1 MLEQKDLLAGLNE
14 PQRRAV
20 TTTQGPLL
28 ILAGP
33 GSGKTR
39 VITHRIAYMVR
50 QENISPWRILAVTF
64 TNKAAKEMR
73 ERLEKLV
80 GINESKEMMIGT
92 FHAICARVLRME
104 ADYLAPLGLHRS
116 FVILDTDDQAT
127 LIKQAIKELN
137 LEEKPDRP
145 ATM

>member
-1 MLEQKDLLAGLNE
+1 MEVVEQMLEQKDLLAGLNE
-14 PQRRAV
+14 PQRKAV
-20 TTTQGPLL
+20 TTTQGPVL

-39 VITHRIAYMVR
+39 VITHRIAYLV
-50 QENISPWRILAVTF
+50 QHEDILPWHILAVTF

-80 GINESKEMMIGT
+80 GISEAKEMTIGT

-104 ADYLAPLGLHRS
+104 ADYLVPQGLNRS
-116 FVILDTDDQAT
+116 FVILDTDDQLS
-127 LIKQAIKELN
+127 LIKRAIK
-137 LEEKPDRP
+137 
-145 ATM
+145 

>member
-39 VITHRIAYMVR
+39 EITHPIAYMVQ

-64 TNKAAKEMR
+64 TNKAAREMR
-73 ERLEKLV
+73 EGLEKLV

-92 FHAICARVLRME
+92 FHAIC
-104 ADYLAPLGLHRS
+104 
-116 FVILDTDDQAT
+116 
-127 LIKQAIKELN
+127 
-137 LEEKPDRP
+137 
-145 ATM
+145 